1 MIQNF
6 QDEVCFVLDTM
17 KGMTMAAKNDS
28 VSLAAFTIIVLL
40 QVYLSVFP

>member
-17 KGMTMAAKNDS
+17 KGTWVAPTNEDAISIFNKE
-28 VSLAAFTIIVLL
+28 LL
-40 QVYLSVFP
+40 RTSSSEGYF

>member
-17 KGMTMAAKNDS
+17 KGI
-28 VSLAAFTIIVLL
+28 SLAPTTDDLICFHKESLWTSPSE
-40 QVYLSVFP
+40 VYF

>member
-17 KGMTMAAKNDS
+17 KGKS
-28 VSLAAFTIIVLL
+28 KP
-40 QVYLSVFP
+40 VFSKYWQIEPTCLCFQGTSDL